1 MVATPLC
8 KLTFLSE
15 PACPLQL
22 YLHCASVFDSLLRT
36 WDFNVIF
43 SFVNWILSGNWS
55 RNRVTRSKCY
65 RNQPVFLSSIY
76 IEPVLTSCEE
86 CNEFVDLLFWR
97 PSLRLSRNSW
107 SCDTHSLDLCIS
119 FKSIFLHFSYI
130 LPPILTFFTHF
141 AGFMLINLFMCI
153 TPCEFFF
160 IPGDAVGRRLGI
172 VNFCFLQQL
181 KAWLEKYFTVYSL

>member
-55 RNRVTRSKCY
+55 RNRVTRSNCY
-65 RNQPVFLSSIY
+65 RNQPVFLSSIF

-97 PSLRLSRNSW
+97 LSLRLSRNSW

-130 LPPILTFFTHF
+130 LPPILTLFTHF
-141 AGFMLINLFMCI
+141 AGFTLINLFMCI

-160 IPGDAVGRRLGI
+160 YPWWCCWAKARNRQFLFFTAVKGLTRKIFYCL
-172 VNFCFLQQL
+172 
-181 KAWLEKYFTVYSL
+181 

>member
-15 PACPLQL
+15 PACPSQL
-22 YLHCASVFDSLLRT
+22 YLHCASVFDTLLRT

-55 RNRVTRSKCY
+55 RNMVTRSKCY
-65 RNQPVFLSSIY
+65 RNQRVLLSSIY
-76 IEPVLTSCEE
+76 IEPVLSCWEE

-97 PSLRLSRNSW
+97 LSLCLSRDSL

-119 FKSIFLHFSYI
+119 FKSIFLHFSHI
-130 LPPILTFFTHF
+130 LRTILTLFTHF
-141 AGFMLINLFMCI
+141 AGFTLICS
-153 TPCEFFF
+153 C
-160 IPGDAVGRRLGI
+160 V
-172 VNFCFLQQL
+172 
-181 KAWLEKYFTVYSL
+181 

>member
-86 CNEFVDLLFWR
+86 CNEFVDLMFWR
-97 PSLRLSRNSW
+97 LSLCLSRDSL
-107 SCDTHSLDLCIS
+107 SCDTLSLDLCIS

-130 LPPILTFFTHF
+130 LRPILTLFTHF
-141 AGFMLINLFMCI
+141 AGFTLASVHVYNTTRI
-153 TPCEFFF
+153 FFNPWWCCWAKARNRQF
-160 IPGDAVGRRLGI
+160 L
-172 VNFCFLQQL
+172 FLQQL
-181 KAWLEKYFTVYSL
+181 KALLEKCFTVYSL